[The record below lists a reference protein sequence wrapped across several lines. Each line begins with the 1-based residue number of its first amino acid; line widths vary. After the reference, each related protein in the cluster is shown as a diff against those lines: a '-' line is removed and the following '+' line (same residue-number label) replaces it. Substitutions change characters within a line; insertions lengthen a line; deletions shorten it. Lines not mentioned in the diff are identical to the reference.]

1 MTASTLLG
9 RATASESRAE
19 IFREAVTM
27 VLYVSVVE
35 IAELAAIPESHSAG
49 GRVTGPVGAQLMAIV
64 WGTAVGLAIAH
75 WFAFRLA
82 APAFRGERPT
92 RHDTYIGVA
101 QVLGAMFVA
110 AVSSLPVVLFSDVRA
125 QETIGDV
132 PALLIGAVA
141 YLIARHVDRSRLA
154 SGFYAITAIA
164 LGILVAL
171 VKVKL
176 AAH

>member
-1 MTASTLLG
+1 VTSTTLLG
-9 RATASESRAE
+9 RATASDTRAE
-19 IFREAVTM
+19 VFREAVTM

-35 IAELAAIPESHSAG
+35 IAELAALPESHFAG
-49 GRVTGPVGAQLMAIV
+49 GKVTGPVGGQLLAIV
-64 WGTAVGLAIAH
+64 WGTAVGLALAH

-92 RHDTYIGVA
+92 RLDTYVGFA

-110 AVSSLPVVLFSDVRA
+110 AVSSMPVLLFSDVRA
-125 QETIGDV
+125 QETTGDV
-132 PALLIGAVA
+132 PAIVIGVVA

-154 SGFYAITAIA
+154 SLFYAITALA
-164 LGILVAL
+164 LGVLVAL
-171 VKVKL
+171 VKTAL